1 MQHWLKSLRT
11 PRWHSNGVFRFKWL
25 LIMQYNPT
33 KQIGISVRVVGY
45 TAIARPLVR
54 VLVDGESVGILKDKQ
69 AQIFPVAPGRHTLKV
84 RRDFLRS
91 QVLEFDLSARHP
103 LVEFECGFHDV
114 RLPWLL
120 SLPGHAVIF
129 AVGIAIVV
137 AMKALKLPDYW
148 FLYVLLGLAPVAA
161 ATQWWCSYMPAG
173 AHLFIRQITRTTIPR

>member
-25 LIMQYNPT
+25 LIMQDNPT

-45 TAIARPLVR
+45 SAIARPLVR
-54 VLVDGESVGILKDKQ
+54 VLVDGESVGILRDEQPQ
-69 AQIFPVAPGRHTLKV
+69 AFPVAPGRHTLKV

-120 SLPGHAVIF
+120 SLPGNAVIL
-129 AVGIAIVV
+129 AVAMAIMG
-137 AMKALKLPDYW
+137 AMKALELPDYW
-148 FLYVLLGLAPVAA
+148 LLYVPLGLAPVAA
-161 ATQWWCSYMPAG
+161 ATQCWCSFIAAG
-173 AHLFIRQITRTTIPR
+173 AHLYIRQVTRSSIPR